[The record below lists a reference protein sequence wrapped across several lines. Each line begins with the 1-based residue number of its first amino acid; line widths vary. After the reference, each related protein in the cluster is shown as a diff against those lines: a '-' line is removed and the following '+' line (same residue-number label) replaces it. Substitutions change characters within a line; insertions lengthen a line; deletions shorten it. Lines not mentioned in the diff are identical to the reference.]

1 MFPERH
7 RHKDIQTSDITVDYE
22 GHVLWIRPG
31 LVGVGGELPKVFV
44 VKEFASELPPSRRH
58 PYNVVVARNGT
69 VLKSNIPD
77 YEAGSK
83 PNKLKVAVVDTRSQE
98 YPEGDMGSVNQAF
111 ARWAS
116 FGVDRPGAEV
126 SLEMRLRADKTR
138 VLLNWG
144 DRRDARVHLKMLG
157 NQASPVLR
165 KCRECGQMV
174 GVEEDG
180 MLMPHLRNFAQE
192 HCIGTGCTCP
202 EDRVIQESNPR
213 KIDVHV
219 DGNCLVH
226 GIHGLKSRRDEQ
238 A

>member
-1 MFPERH
+1 MSYPRDLDESARH
-7 RHKDIQTSDITVDYE
+7 
-22 GHVLWIRPG
+22 W
-31 LVGVGGELPKVFV
+31 
-44 VKEFASELPPSRRH
+44 
-58 PYNVVVARNGT
+58 
-69 VLKSNIPD
+69 
-77 YEAGSK
+77 GSW
-83 PNKLKVAVVDTRSQE
+83 S
-98 YPEGDMGSVNQAF
+98 
-111 ARWAS
+111 
-116 FGVDRPGAEV
+116 VDRPGMETD
-126 SLEMRLRADKTR
+126 LEMRLRAEKTR
-138 VLLNWG
+138 VLLDWG
-144 DRRDARVHLKMLG
+144 DRRDARLHQKMLG
-157 NQASPVLR
+157 NQAPPVLR

-180 MLMPHLRNFAQE
+180 MLMPHFRNFAQE